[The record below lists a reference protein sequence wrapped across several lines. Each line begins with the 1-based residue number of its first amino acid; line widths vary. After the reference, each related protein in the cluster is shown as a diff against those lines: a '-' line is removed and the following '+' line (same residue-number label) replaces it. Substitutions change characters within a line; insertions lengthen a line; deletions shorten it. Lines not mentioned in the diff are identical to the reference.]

1 MLYLL
6 DIFAPYMSGKKQTIR
21 KCLDTLGVVSDLL
34 ADCSTIQEEFSKI
47 KKEYFRKALSS
58 HPDKGGDAD
67 VFRDVQ
73 TSFEVLR
80 ELYDKARVDSFVTS
94 GQQSTADSYS
104 GVYEDFGEMP
114 TPSWEYYYSAAEEAV
129 PTYRMELAKSGRSAC
144 KQKGAAKKCSRGG
157 TENPSYIAK
166 GEIRIG
172 SMEYESGSY
181 SRWVHLRCWR
191 VPSKVWLGMPDCI
204 PDPSVCTCSD
214 PARFE
219 AALLGMNEV
228 LLCGFSELS
237 KSDRAAVV
245 SYVMDKRNWAR
256 LVNRKPPPTA
266 ADGVKSETPAA
277 QAGNGPKG
285 STTMT
290 TGGGESAMVSQGAA
304 SRAHFVVPVP
314 GRGG

>member
-1 MLYLL
+1 
-6 DIFAPYMSGKKQTIR
+6 MSGKKQTIR
-21 KCLDTLGVVSDLL
+21 KCLETLGVAADLL
-34 ADCSTIQEEFSKI
+34 AYCDTIQEEFTKI

-67 VFRDVQ
+67 VFRGVQ

-80 ELYDKARVDSFVTS
+80 ELYDSARVDSFVTS
-94 GQQSTADSYS
+94 GQKSTADSYS
-104 GVYEDFGEMP
+104 ELYEDFGEMH
-114 TPSWEYYYSAAEEAV
+114 TPSWEFYYSAAEEAV

-144 KQKGAAKKCSRGG
+144 KQRGAAKKCSGGG

-191 VPSKVWLGMPDCI
+191 VPSKVWLGMPDCN

-214 PARFE
+214 RARFE
-219 AALLGMNEV
+219 AALLSMNEV

-237 KSDRAAVV
+237 KSDRSVVV

-256 LVNRKPPPTA
+256 LVNRKPPA
-266 ADGVKSETPAA
+266 ADADGVKSESTAD
-277 QAGNGPKG
+277 QESKGNNG
-285 STTMT
+285 STTMAP
-290 TGGGESAMVSQGAA
+290 GSSERAMVSQGGPA
-304 SRAHFVVPVP
+304 RERFVVPVP
-314 GRGG
+314 GKGG